1 MITSISFHTLTQ
13 KEAIQKTES
22 NMQGLTKSQVEQR
35 LNLYGYNELNK
46 RKKTSLFKLFISQ
59 FKDFMIIILI
69 IAAAVSFIVSL
80 VEGNA
85 DFLDPIIILGIIIFN
100 AFLGVFQESR
110 AEHSLDSLRKLST
123 PYANVIRDNM
133 MLVVPSKKIV
143 PGDIVLLET
152 GNYIPADARLIES
165 IDLKIDESALTGES
179 LPVSKYPDV
188 ILKDQ
193 TPLAERKNMVYS
205 SSIVTYGRGKA
216 VVTATGHDT
225 EVGHIAKLISEDTS
239 PETPLQKNLAKTSK
253 ILGVVALSICFIIFI
268 IGVIQGRPLFDMFMT
283 SVSLAVASIPL

>member
-1 MITSISFHTLTQ
+1 M
-13 KEAIQKTES
+13 
-22 NMQGLTKSQVEQR
+22 
-35 LNLYGYNELNK
+35 
-46 RKKTSLFKLFISQ
+46 KKTK
-59 FKDFMIIILI
+59 
-69 IAAAVSFIVSL
+69 IVHI
-80 VEGNA
+80 G
-85 DFLDPIIILGIIIFN
+85 IIILGIIIFN